1 MGVGVPL
8 FALLPATAL
17 ISFGDDIALELL
29 SLFAIDADADLGL
42 VADGD
47 VASLFILFE
56 LIDVSAL
63 SWLGEGLVGRLGES
77 SVAVTMVSW

>member
-8 FALLPATAL
+8 FALFTSATEL
-17 ISFGDDIALELL
+17 ISFGDDIALELS

-47 VASLFILFE
+47 VGSLFILFE

-63 SWLGEGLVGRLGES
+63 S
-77 SVAVTMVSW
+77 